1 MVNPLQATSRRLDYA
16 GSDHLGYRLQYK
28 AQAQSLHPRKSN
40 IMQDAPRGGDLA
52 LPLIPL
58 KNVVVFPRT
67 IVNLTVGRARS
78 IQALNMAMS
87 GDRHMVVVAQKAD
100 EHDEPQL
107 EDLYSVG
114 TLVELRQVRR
124 QPDASL
130 QVEVEAL
137 SRVRL
142 LEIVQEE
149 PCLSARVE
157 EVEEETFT
165 GRDAESMMFA
175 TWPTCS
181 AITRGSTTKCRRTLP
196 TTYAPPATP
205 ATWPTCWPPI
215 SSPTCTS
222 ASGAGADGP

>member
-1 MVNPLQATSRRLDYA
+1 MVNPLKATSRRLEYA
-16 GSDHLGYRLQYK
+16 GWDHLCHGPQYK

-87 GDRHMVVVAQKAD
+87 GDRHMVVFAQKTD

-142 LEIVQEE
+142 LQIVQ
-149 PCLSARVE
+149 
-157 EVEEETFT
+157 
-165 GRDAESMMFA
+165 
-175 TWPTCS
+175 
-181 AITRGSTTKCRRTLP
+181 
-196 TTYAPPATP
+196 
-205 ATWPTCWPPI
+205 
-215 SSPTCTS
+215 
-222 ASGAGADGP
+222 